1 MKISIGLSAILS
13 FGTVAL
19 GAFPSQAAFTD
30 CLTGTDKA
38 SGLISDLPSSCLVGD
53 KRYFDFSTDI
63 ATDTFITIAEVGPT
77 GKQHNLILSNAPIGG
92 TFFNY
97 KIEVV
102 GSTNYLL
109 TWQSD
114 AAGAIAPNNYTV
126 EVDFSNSTG
135 GPITLDNDSPE
146 SGLISFSGGPT
157 TTSVTHTF
165 TNSDTLGAL
174 TDTVTQGPPDP
185 VPAPLPILG
194 SAAVFGSIQRLRRGS
209 QRLKQLVVKS

>member
-1 MKISIGLSAILS
+1 MTLAKPVVRHPEKAVRLSLHKATPAQARVSDCRRVGKSCFTCPKAATHARLFLRLFNVIKISIGLSAILS
-13 FGTVAL
+13 FGTIAL

-63 ATDTFITIAEVGPT
+63 AADTFITIAEVGPT

-102 GSTNYLL
+102 GSPNYLL

-114 AAGAIAPNNYTV
+114 AAGAIAPI
-126 EVDFSNSTG
+126 
-135 GPITLDNDSPE
+135 IT
-146 SGLISFSGGPT
+146 
-157 TTSVTHTF
+157 
-165 TNSDTLGAL
+165 
-174 TDTVTQGPPDP
+174 QW
-185 VPAPLPILG
+185 
-194 SAAVFGSIQRLRRGS
+194 R
-209 QRLKQLVVKS
+209 